1 MCTILLLLHYY
12 IHFTAFFPGQ
22 PGLEGTRNVNHSG
35 FYWSKKR
42 WGGSGI
48 SWTMCKSIAPR
59 SRQITTPAPH
69 HSVFTARIPFL
80 PPNQQCQSTEAI
92 TLYTCEHVYKT
103 QLSKRATSHF
113 WADFKYSICTLYN
126 NVHLHNTLRS
136 SWIQGDHRA
145 LAYVTHVLQS
155 TLSAHNECQCTFQ

>member
-1 MCTILLLLHYY
+1 VTPNNRQCPSTDVYIRHNPAWEKQAKELHFYSFLFNCFLFLLTVTMCTILLLLHYY

-113 WADFKYSICTLYN
+113 
-126 NVHLHNTLRS
+126 
-136 SWIQGDHRA
+136 
-145 LAYVTHVLQS
+145 
-155 TLSAHNECQCTFQ
+155 